1 MDLARCP
8 GFMATHARLLD
19 RRRFE
24 LLHGG
29 SPAAVLAALD
39 GYRNPDGGYGHGLEP
54 DLRSPESQP
63 GGALHALEAL
73 REAGSGPTALPLLDW
88 LTSISLPDGGIPFA
102 LPVTAPD
109 GVAPFWRDADP
120 KVSSLQIT
128 ACVLTNAGRLGA
140 VDAAVAEHPWIGG
153 ATRYCLAAI
162 EALTEAPHAIEL
174 VFALQLLEVVPDGR
188 GLLGHLAKWVPADG
202 RLAVAGGIEGET
214 LHPID
219 VAPYPGPVR
228 ELFPADQVAADL
240 DRYADGQQDDGG
252 WTVGFGSFSP
262 AAALEWRG
270 YETVKAVPLLRGN
283 GRA

>member
-1 MDLARCP
+1 MDPARCS

-54 DLRSPESQP
+54 DLRSSESQP

-88 LTSISLPDGGIPFA
+88 LTAASRPDGGIPVA

-120 KVSSLQIT
+120 AESSLQIT
-128 ACVLTNAGRLGA
+128 ACVLTNAYRL
-140 VDAAVAEHPWIGG
+140 AAIDPEVAAHPWIEA

-162 EALTEAPHAIEL
+162 EALTEAPHAL
-174 VFALQLLEVVPDGR
+174 VLSFALQLLEVVPDNR
-188 GLLGHLAKWVPADG
+188 GLFKHLAQWVPADG
-202 RLAVAGGIEGET
+202 KLAVAGGSEGET
-214 LHPID
+214 LHPVD
-219 VAPYPGPVR
+219 VAPFPGPVR
-228 ELFPADQVAADL
+228 ELFPADQFAADL
-240 DRYADGQQDDGG
+240 DRYANGQQEDGG

-270 YETVKAVPLLRGN
+270 YETVRAIQVLRGN
-283 GRA
+283 GLA